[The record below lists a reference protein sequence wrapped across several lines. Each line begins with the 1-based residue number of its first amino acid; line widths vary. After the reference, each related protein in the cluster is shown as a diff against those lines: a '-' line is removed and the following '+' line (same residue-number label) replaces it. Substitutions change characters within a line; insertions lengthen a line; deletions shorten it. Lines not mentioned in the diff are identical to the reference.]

1 MTNWTDPSDDEMDD
15 FFRKISE
22 KHSTN
27 VWEDAWPNMEEKLDK
42 EDKKRRFIVFWRST
56 AAILLLLGLGTF
68 SKVVYDRKYNNQISK
83 NANERTIEKSKIDSL
98 NSNLNIENNKI
109 TLEKPSKNIEKNDN
123 KQITNNTTE
132 KEIYEKNNL
141 TQDTSNE
148 LDVLNRN
155 IHITKNENAVKSNK
169 NTKHNSKVNTYQLSK
184 IAKNTNNRPDNK
196 EVIKE
201 IKTQILEKTNN
212 EEKVVLNNYPTEVII
227 NNTDIKSIDTETKE
241 SEIIANNG
249 KLTQNPTNLDTVIV
263 GIDDVKVLSKD
274 VELNSEQPF
283 EKIKLGRKILKNFT
297 FSLGVS
303 PDYSSVMSSKLGDR
317 GGNYQFLVDYSLGK
331 RTHIKGGVIRS
342 KKYYDAYPEDYVWP
356 VKWGIPSS
364 PLKEIEATCD
374 MLDFPLIFTRDLVV
388 RKNNMVFSS
397 LGLTSYKMMNEKYIY
412 LYENDSD
419 PNLKRRKW
427 EGSSGFF
434 AMSVI
439 NFSVGYER
447 KISKN
452 LSIQFEPFI
461 KMPIKNVG
469 FGKVKLLTTGMFFNI
484 KTPLI
489 RR

>member
-15 FFRKISE
+15 FFRKNSE
-22 KHSTN
+22 KYSN
-27 VWEDAWPNMEEKLDK
+27 DVWDDAWPNMEEKLDK
-42 EDKKRRFIVFWRST
+42 EDKKRRFIIFWRS
-56 AAILLLLGLGTF
+56 AAAVLLLLGLGIF
-68 SKVVYDRKYNNQISK
+68 SKVVYDKKYNNQISK
-83 NANERTIEKSKIDSL
+83 NANEKTIENRTIDSVDTKL
-98 NSNLNIENNKI
+98 KIENNKI
-109 TLEKPSKNIEKNDN
+109 ILEKSSENTVKNDS
-123 KQITNNTTE
+123 KKITNNTTE
-132 KEIYEKNNL
+132 KEVFEKNNL
-141 TQDTSNE
+141 TQNSSNE
-148 LDVLNRN
+148 LNVSNRN
-155 IHITKNENAVKSNK
+155 THNTQSENAAKSAKNIKLGNK
-169 NTKHNSKVNTYQLSK
+169 YNTNQLGK
-184 IAKNTNNRPDNK
+184 IAKKTNFKPDNK
-196 EVIKE
+196 EVTKE
-201 IKTQILEKTNN
+201 IKTQILQKTNN
-212 EEKVVLNNYPTEVII
+212 EEKVVLNNYQTKDI
-227 NNTDIKSIDTETKE
+227 NTNTDTIKNNIETKE
-241 SEIIANNG
+241 PETIAKTE
-249 KLTQNPTNLDTVIV
+249 KLTQNPANEDTVIV
-263 GIDDVKVLSKD
+263 GIDDVKVLGKD
-274 VELNSEQPF
+274 EELNSELPAV
-283 EKIKLGRKILKNFT
+283 KIKLGRKILKNFS
-297 FSLGVS
+297 FSLGLS
-303 PDYSSVMSSKLGDR
+303 PDYSSVMSSKMGQR

-331 RTHIKGGVIRS
+331 RTHIKGGIIRS

-374 MLDFPLIFTRDLVV
+374 MLDFPLVFTRDLVV

-439 NFSVGYER
+439 NFSLGYER

-452 LSIQFEPFI
+452 LSIQFEPFV

-469 FGKVKLLTTGMFFNI
+469 FGKVKLLTTGMFFNV